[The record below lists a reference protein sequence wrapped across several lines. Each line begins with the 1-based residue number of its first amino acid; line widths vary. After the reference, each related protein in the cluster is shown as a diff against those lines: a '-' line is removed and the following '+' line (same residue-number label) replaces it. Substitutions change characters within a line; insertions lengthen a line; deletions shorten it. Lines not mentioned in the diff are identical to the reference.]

1 MEPLG
6 EGQTRH
12 SAQRAFL
19 GNPAFLNHSRLRFTL
34 RFVDFGAFKMSVADQ
49 FSGASSNG
57 NAGPLKSSMALV
69 LPVFTATIFLSAFL
83 LFSVQPLFAKLV
95 LPVLGG
101 SPGVWSVA
109 MVFFQSMLLA
119 GYAYAHLITTRL
131 PFRIAAGIH
140 VLVLLSAFV
149 FLPLALPSGWEQ
161 PPQSGQAFWLLGLFS
176 VAVGLPF
183 FAVAA
188 NSPLLQAWFARTG
201 HEHAADPYFLY
212 GASNIGSF
220 ASLILYIVA
229 FEPTTT
235 LTTQTLAWTIGF
247 ALLTAMIAA
256 CALMVLRQRATRLQD
271 TTADTSAA
279 SVLSDRPVSNFD
291 RLRWIAL
298 AFVPSGLLVAVTA
311 HISTDIAAAPFLWVI
326 PLALFLLTF
335 VLAFDRKP
343 IFSTNGLSIFVLA
356 AGLGCLVLLNY
367 PGYVQPWISLPMHLT
382 FFFVATLLA
391 HTYLVEL
398 RPNASRLTEFYLWMS
413 FGGVLGGAITTLV
426 SPLVF
431 NLVLEYPLLILASL
445 LCRPGIYAPRDGKV
459 LPFYRQPQFV
469 MIVIAMVVLT
479 GVQMVNSARNS
490 LFLERSFFGVVR
502 VHSDETNRFNVMS
515 HGTTQHGAVHKK
527 QAGELPMPI
536 TYYHESGGMARSLFA
551 VQNRLKGQP
560 VSMAVAGLG
569 AGSILCHRKPG
580 ERWVSFEI
588 DKAVVDA
595 AKDKALFPYVS
606 DCGQGDPI
614 VIGDARLTLQD
625 QPNNSLSYL
634 LIDAFSSD
642 SIPVHLLTVEAFELY
657 RSKMTK
663 DGLLAVHISNRYM
676 ELESVLAALAGRLGM
691 VAQRGYFHPP
701 KDMKDQKVLASHVV
715 VLANKEADFGPEF
728 QKAPWKPL
736 QDTGTTPWT
745 DNYSNVPA
753 AILRRFWN

>member
-1 MEPLG
+1 MSISDNHPTSAAIGTEVGTAPQGPSLQPGTAVGGLG
-6 EGQTRH
+6 
-12 SAQRAFL
+12 
-19 GNPAFLNHSRLRFTL
+19 
-34 RFVDFGAFKMSVADQ
+34 
-49 FSGASSNG
+49 
-57 NAGPLKSSMALV
+57 SMAII
-69 LPVFTATIFLSAFL
+69 LPVFTVTIFLSAFL

-119 GYAYAHLITTRL
+119 GYAYAHIITTRL
-131 PFRIAAGIH
+131 PLKFAAGIH
-140 VLVLLSAFV
+140 VVVLLSAFV
-149 FLPLALPSGWEQ
+149 FLPLSLPTGWEQ
-161 PPQSGQAFWLLGLFS
+161 PPQSGQAFWLLGLFA

-235 LTTQTLAWTIGF
+235 LTTQTMAWAVGF
-247 ALLTAMIAA
+247 ALLTALITA
-256 CALMVLRQRATRLQD
+256 CAVLTLRRSQD
-271 TTADTSAA
+271 DGADAGVTAA
-279 SVLSDRPVSNFD
+279 SSDLSDAAPTWFERA
-291 RLRWIAL
+291 RWIAL

-343 IFSTNGLSIFVLA
+343 IFSTATLSWFTMA
-356 AGLGCLVLLNY
+356 WGLGCLFLLNY
-367 PGYVQPWISLPMHLT
+367 PGYVQPWLSLPVHLI
-382 FFFVATLLA
+382 FFFSATLLA

-398 RPNASRLTEFYLWMS
+398 RPAASRLTEFYLWMS
-413 FGGVLGGAITTLV
+413 FGGVLGGAITTLI

-445 LCRPGIYAPRDGKV
+445 LCRPSVYAPRDGQAV
-459 LPFYRQPQFV
+459 PFYRQPQFV
-469 MIVIAMVVLT
+469 MISVAMVALAALQTLT
-479 GVQMVNSARNS
+479 AERKN
-490 LFLERSFFGVVR
+490 LFLERSFFGVVS
-502 VHSDETNRFNVMS
+502 VHPDETGAFNIMS
-515 HGTTQHGAVHKK
+515 HGTTQHGAVRRE
-527 QAGELPMPI
+527 QVGALPEPI
-536 TYYHESGGMARSLFA
+536 TYYHSSGGMARALFA
-551 VQNRLKGQP
+551 VQDK
-560 VSMAVAGLG
+560 MAGRPATMGVAGLG

-595 AKDKALFPYVS
+595 AQNPALFPYLS
-606 DCGQGDPI
+606 QCGQGDP
-614 VIGDARLTLQD
+614 VVLGDARLTLKD
-625 QPNNSLSYL
+625 QPDGGFNYL

-642 SIPVHLLTVEAFELY
+642 SIPVHLLTTEAFGLY
-657 RSKMTK
+657 RQKLAK
-663 DGLLAVHISNRYM
+663 DGILAVHISNRY
-676 ELESVLAALAGRLGM
+676 
-691 VAQRGYFHPP
+691 
-701 KDMKDQKVLASHVV
+701 
-715 VLANKEADFGPEF
+715 
-728 QKAPWKPL
+728 
-736 QDTGTTPWT
+736 
-745 DNYSNVPA
+745 
-753 AILRRFWN
+753 

>member
-1 MEPLG
+1 
-6 EGQTRH
+6 
-12 SAQRAFL
+12 
-19 GNPAFLNHSRLRFTL
+19 
-34 RFVDFGAFKMSVADQ
+34 MSVADQ
-49 FSGASSNG
+49 ITRSGGSTQTVKNT
-57 NAGPLKSSMALV
+57 MAMV

-119 GYAYAHLITTRL
+119 GYAYAHIITTRL
-131 PFRIAAGIH
+131 PFRVAAAVH

-229 FEPTTT
+229 FEPATT

-247 ALLTAMIAA
+247 ALLTALIAA
-256 CALMVLRQRATRLQD
+256 SAILVLRQRV
-271 TTADTSAA
+271 SAA
-279 SVLSDRPVSNFD
+279 DNAVEPAKSTLSDRPLTAFD

-311 HISTDIAAAPFLWVI
+311 HVSTDIAAAPFLWVI

-343 IFSTNGLSIFVLA
+343 IFSTGTLSAIVLVL
-356 AGLGCLVLLNY
+356 GLGCLALLNF
-367 PGYVQPWISLPMHLT
+367 PGYVQPWVSLPAHLS
-382 FFFVATLLA
+382 FFFFATLLA

-398 RPNASRLTEFYLWMS
+398 RPSASRLTEFYLWMS

-426 SPLVF
+426 SPLIF

-445 LCRPGIYAPRDGKV
+445 LCRPAIYAPRDGV
-459 LPFYRQPQFV
+459 ETAFYRQPQVV
-469 MIVIAMVVLT
+469 MICAAMVLLT
-479 GVQMVNSARNS
+479 GFQMVSSARSS
-490 LFLERSFFGVVR
+490 LFIERSFFGVVR
-502 VHSDETNRFNVMS
+502 VYSDETGRFNVMS
-515 HGTTQHGAVHKK
+515 HGTTEHGAVHR
-527 QAGELPMPI
+527 QQTGDRPTPI
-536 TYYHESGGMARSLFA
+536 TYYHESGGMARALFA
-551 VQNRLKGQP
+551 VQDRLQGKP
-560 VSMAVAGLG
+560 ATMAVAGLG

-595 AKDKALFPYVS
+595 AEDKSLFPYVS
-606 DCGQGDPI
+606 DCGKGDPI
-614 VIGDARLTLQD
+614 VIGDARLTLKD
-625 QPNNSLSYL
+625 QPDHSMSYL

-642 SIPVHLLTVEAFELY
+642 SIPVHLLTEEAFALY
-657 RSKMTK
+657 RSKLTK
-663 DGLLAVHISNRYM
+663 DGLLTVHISNRYM

-691 VAQRGYFHPP
+691 VARRGYFRPP
-701 KDMKDQKVLASHVV
+701 SGLASEKVLASHVV

-728 QKAPWKPL
+728 QQAPWKPL
-736 QDTGTTPWT
+736 KDTGTTPWT

-753 AILRRFWN
+753 AIMRRFWK

>member
-1 MEPLG
+1 M
-6 EGQTRH
+6 T
-12 SAQRAFL
+12 
-19 GNPAFLNHSRLRFTL
+19 
-34 RFVDFGAFKMSVADQ
+34 
-49 FSGASSNG
+49 
-57 NAGPLKSSMALV
+57 LV

-119 GYAYAHLITTRL
+119 GYAYAHVITTRL
-131 PFRIAAGIH
+131 PLRLAVGLH

-149 FLPLALPSGWEQ
+149 FLPLALPAGWEQ

-235 LTTQTLAWTIGF
+235 LTTQTMAWAVGF
-247 ALLTAMIAA
+247 ALLTALITA
-256 CALMVLRQRATRLQD
+256 CAVLVLRQRSNVDGVTRNDVAPQATNL
-271 TTADTSAA
+271 
-279 SVLSDRPVSNFD
+279 VDRPVTWAD
-291 RLRWIAL
+291 RARWIAL

-343 IFSTNGLSIFVLA
+343 ILSTGALSVIVLA
-356 AGLGCLVLLNY
+356 LACGPLLLLNS
-367 PGYVQPWISLPMHLT
+367 GTHVSPWITLPLHLA
-382 FFFVATLLA
+382 FFFFATLLA

-398 RPNASRLTEFYLWMS
+398 RPSAAKLTEFYLWMS

-431 NLVLEYPLLILASL
+431 DLVLEYPLLVLASL
-445 LCRPGIYAPRDGKV
+445 LCRPAVYQQKEGQSV
-459 LPFYRQPQFV
+459 PFYRQTQF
-469 MIVIAMVVLT
+469 MIIVSAMVVLI
-479 GVQMVNSARNS
+479 GIQMVNAARNS
-490 LFLERSFFGVVR
+490 LFIERSFFGVVS
-502 VHSDETNRFNVMS
+502 VHSDAAGRFNIMS
-515 HGTTQHGAVHKK
+515 HGTTQHGAVHKV
-527 QAGELPMPI
+527 QAGERPLPI
-536 TYYHESGGMARSLFA
+536 TYYHESGGMARALFA
-551 VQNRLKGQP
+551 VQDRLQGKP
-560 VSMAVAGLG
+560 ANMAVAGLG

-595 AKDKALFPYVS
+595 AENKALFPFVS
-606 DCGQGDPI
+606 ECGNGDPI
-614 VIGDARLTLQD
+614 VIGDARLTLKD
-625 QPNNSLSYL
+625 QPDNAFSYL

-642 SIPVHLLTVEAFELY
+642 SIPVHLLTLEAFELY
-657 RSKMTK
+657 RSKLAE
-663 DGLLAVHISNRYM
+663 DGLLTVHISNRYM

-691 VAQRGYFHPP
+691 VAKRGYFRPAEAL
-701 KDMKDQKVLASHVV
+701 KSNRVASSHVV
-715 VLANKEADFGPEF
+715 VLANNEAAFGPEF

-736 QDTGTTPWT
+736 VDTGTTPWT

-753 AILRRFWN
+753 AILRRFWK